1 MKNCKTHINY
11 KTPHFGL
18 VWSASIFLMVR
29 TGQKRWRHRVFAFL
43 PNLFIV
49 ALCVLGVAYMENVL
63 WKLKIRSLRCSGKST
78 TEGISDRVSWM
89 QDLGRQ
95 NVERKIFLRNINLPG
110 SEVFEQTAAKSWFLL
125 LPGLPWL
132 QRSWFLI
139 GGALVAYGGGNLLP
153 CLSTF
158 CTVVHNNK
166 SIVSRSFVH
175 DRGPWGRA
183 LYYKRPT
190 HNWVRTG
197 QWARCW
203 SATKYLQD
211 IQCITFDDMQ
221 LKSLISEWISK
232 LCSFI

>member
-1 MKNCKTHINY
+1 MFWAWPTWK
-11 KTPHFGL
+11 
-18 VWSASIFLMVR
+18 
-29 TGQKRWRHRVFAFL
+29 VF
-43 PNLFIV
+43 
-49 ALCVLGVAYMENVL
+49 L

-139 GGALVAYGGGNLLP
+139 GRALAAYGGENLIP
-153 CLSTF
+153 CLSVF
-158 CTVVHNNK
+158 CTVVHNDK
-166 SIVSRSFVH
+166 SIVTRSLVH
-175 DRGPWGRA
+175 DCGPWGCA

-190 HNWVRTG
+190 HNWVWTG

-203 SATKYLQD
+203 SATKYLHD
-211 IQCITFDDMQ
+211 IQCISSFLMIYNENNASLLMIYNWNHQ
-221 LKSLISEWISK
+221 FRNEYHNLVPLYSRSLKESPA
-232 LCSFI
+232 

>member
-1 MKNCKTHINY
+1 
-11 KTPHFGL
+11 
-18 VWSASIFLMVR
+18 MVR
-29 TGQKRWRHRVFAFL
+29 MGQKRWRNRVFAFL
-43 PNLFIV
+43 RPKLFIV
-49 ALCVLGVAYMENVL
+49 TLCVLGVAYMENVL

-95 NVERKIFLRNINLPG
+95 NLERKIFLRNINLPG

-153 CLSTF
+153 CLSVF
-158 CTVVHNNK
+158 CTVVHNDK
-166 SIVSRSFVH
+166 SIVTRSFVH
-175 DRGPWGRA
+175 DRGPWGCA

-190 HNWVRTG
+190 HNWVWTG
-197 QWARCW
+197 QWAHCW
-203 SATKYLQD
+203 SATKYLHD
-211 IQCITFDDMQ
+211 VQCISSFLMIYNEYNA
-221 LKSLISEWISK
+221 SL
-232 LCSFI
+232 

>member
-1 MKNCKTHINY
+1 MK
-11 KTPHFGL
+11 
-18 VWSASIFLMVR
+18 S
-29 TGQKRWRHRVFAFL
+29 
-43 PNLFIV
+43 
-49 ALCVLGVAYMENVL
+49 VL

-95 NVERKIFLRNINLPG
+95 NVERKIFLRNINLPS

-139 GGALVAYGGGNLLP
+139 GRALAAYGGENLIP
-153 CLSTF
+153 CLSVF
-158 CTVVHNNK
+158 CTVVHNDK
-166 SIVSRSFVH
+166 SIVTRSLVH
-175 DRGPWGRA
+175 DCGPWGCA

-190 HNWVRTG
+190 HNWVWTG

-203 SATKYLQD
+203 SATKYLHD
-211 IQCITFDDMQ
+211 IQCISSFLMIYNENNASLLMTYNWNHQFRNEYHNLVPLYSRS
-221 LKSLISEWISK
+221 LKESPA
-232 LCSFI
+232 